1 MLMNNKLIVY
11 SDKIDLFIFY
21 KQCSTHTHRDKYTHT
36 LGQMTQGKK
45 NKKKEEKVKF
55 MQLFEVDG
63 LRRPN

>member
-36 LGQMTQGKK
+36 WADDTREKEQ
-45 NKKKEEKVKF
+45 KKEEKVKF

>member
-21 KQCSTHTHRDKYTHT
+21 KQCSTHTHRDKYTH
-36 LGQMTQGKK
+36 LGRWHKGKRT
-45 NKKKEEKVKF
+45 KKKEEKVKF